1 VAAAGARPAKG
12 RSAGIPRQRLLAVAA
27 ELFATRGYRATS
39 LEDIGTALQVK
50 KTAIYHYVNAKDD
63 LLVAIFEDLLDRM
76 QAGAQAVVAAELPPE
91 ERLRRLIHNH
101 VQLATEHHH
110 MLAVIFREE
119 SELPAA
125 KRAWQQR
132 RKRAYERIFQDA
144 IEQGQETGAL
154 RPLNPRL
161 TLSALFGM
169 CNWLYQWY
177 RPGEWDPEVVAGEF
191 MLLLERGW
199 LAGADDVGEP
209 RGAWPRPSSVE
220 DALQR
225 PRQALDVARQDLD
238 RLAAELDRAADRLR
252 DGTAPEAPVSG

>member
-1 VAAAGARPAKG
+1 
-12 RSAGIPRQRLLAVAA
+12 VAA

-39 LEDIGTALQVK
+39 LEDIGAALQVK

-63 LLVAIFEDLLDRM
+63 LLVAIFEDLLERM
-76 QAGAQAVVAAELPPE
+76 QAGAREVVAAELPPD
-91 ERLRRLIHNH
+91 ERLRRLVHNH
-101 VQLATEHHH
+101 MQIATQHHF

-132 RKRAYERIFQDA
+132 RKRAYERLFQDA
-144 IEQGQETGAL
+144 IEQGQASGAL

-177 RPGEWDPEVVAGEF
+177 RPGEWDPETVAGEF

-199 LAGADDVGEP
+199 LAAGSDGVGEQ
-209 RGAWPRPSSVE
+209 RGAWPRPRSVE
-220 DALQR
+220 EALER
-225 PRQALDVARQDLD
+225 PRRALDVARQDLD

-252 DGTAPEAPVSG
+252 DGTAPEAPGEG